1 MHSSQ
6 KKDSPLIMAIDLGTN
21 SFHAIIGSVNS
32 KGILKIHS
40 KDKDQV
46 RLGSGATDMKQLHS
60 DSIKRGIQAMK
71 KFSAMSEKAG
81 STIKAIGT
89 SALREAENRD
99 DFIEKVAF
107 ATGIHVEVVSGYEE
121 GRLIYVGAVHALP
134 ILTKKALII
143 DIGGGS
149 TETAIG
155 VLGEVSYVHSAKLGS
170 IRLTQRFFPNG
181 IANEQSIKECRL
193 QIQGDLAPTFSSLL
207 EHGFET
213 VVGTSGTIHTIANMC
228 LLSKGIIQNETL
240 NGITILRE
248 EILKHISL
256 ITAVYSPQERSLIPG
271 IEPKR
276 ADIILAGAL
285 ILEQIILGL
294 NIQKVTISA
303 YALREG
309 IIFDTIQKENDIR
322 EFHHLSRLRYET
334 VYHLCEVYRVNI
346 EHAEHVKNIALKLF
360 DDTITLHGLG
370 DAERELLEAASLL
383 HDVGYHVSPEQHH
396 KHSYYIISNCV
407 MPGFTN
413 DESDII
419 ANIARYHRKSHPKKK
434 HLSFSHL
441 SLEKQRIVT
450 ILSGILRIAEGLD
463 RRQHQIVDDLY
474 CTIKQH
480 EVTISVKSLKG
491 LLADIEIWGAIRRKG
506 LLEEALRISISLHMS
521 N

>member
-1 MHSSQ
+1 MHSIQ
-6 KKDSPLIMAIDLGTN
+6 TKGTPLIMAIDLGTN

-40 KDKDQV
+40 KEKDQV

-60 DSIKRGIQAMK
+60 DSIKRGINAMK

-81 STIKAIGT
+81 STIRAIGT

-134 ILTKKALII
+134 ILSKKALII

-213 VVGTSGTIHTIANMC
+213 VVGTSGTIHTIAHMC
-228 LLSKGIIQNETL
+228 LLSKGIVQNESL
-240 NGITILRE
+240 NGITISRE

-256 ITAVYSPQERSLIPG
+256 
-271 IEPKR
+271 
-276 ADIILAGAL
+276 
-285 ILEQIILGL
+285 
-294 NIQKVTISA
+294 
-303 YALREG
+303 
-309 IIFDTIQKENDIR
+309 
-322 EFHHLSRLRYET
+322 
-334 VYHLCEVYRVNI
+334 
-346 EHAEHVKNIALKLF
+346 
-360 DDTITLHGLG
+360 
-370 DAERELLEAASLL
+370 
-383 HDVGYHVSPEQHH
+383 
-396 KHSYYIISNCV
+396 
-407 MPGFTN
+407 
-413 DESDII
+413 
-419 ANIARYHRKSHPKKK
+419 
-434 HLSFSHL
+434 
-441 SLEKQRIVT
+441 
-450 ILSGILRIAEGLD
+450 
-463 RRQHQIVDDLY
+463 
-474 CTIKQH
+474 
-480 EVTISVKSLKG
+480 
-491 LLADIEIWGAIRRKG
+491 
-506 LLEEALRISISLHMS
+506 
-521 N
+521 